1 MPTNL
6 PLPPI
11 LRTPGLKL
19 TGLRADDQGNQY
31 LIFTTPRRKEP
42 VMVAVRVV
50 GPGGFVYVYTVI
62 DHDTHTMTTYVGPYG
77 DPTKDKSE
85 LDGITPPKLF

>member
-1 MPTNL
+1 MPTPI

-19 TGLRADDQGNQY
+19 TGMAQDGDNTY
-31 LIFTTPRRKEP
+31 LIFKTPRRKEP

-50 GPGGFVYVYTVI
+50 GPGGFVYVYTVR
-62 DHDTHTMTTYVGPYG
+62 DNETHTMTTYVGPYG
-77 DPTKDKSE
+77 DPSKDQSE
-85 LDGITPPKLF
+85 LDGITPPNLF

>member
-1 MPTNL
+1 MPTPV

-11 LRTPGLKL
+11 LQTPGLKL
-19 TGLRADDQGNQY
+19 VGMAADGGNQY
-31 LIFTTPRRKEP
+31 LIFKTPRRKPP

-62 DHDTHTMTTYVGPYG
+62 NHDTHTMTTYVGPYG
-77 DPTKDKSE
+77 DPSKDQSE

>member
-1 MPTNL
+1 MPTSI

-19 TGLRADDQGNQY
+19 IGMRQDGGNQY
-31 LIFTTPRRKEP
+31 LVFSTPRRKHP

-50 GPGGFVYVYTVI
+50 GPGGFVYVYTVMS
-62 DHDTHTMTTYVGPYG
+62 HDTQTMITYVGPYG
-77 DPTKDKSE
+77 DPTKDQSE
-85 LDGITPPKLF
+85 LDGINPPKLF